1 MGGTTITI
9 QKDNLLDAIQELI
22 RTQEKCNGIPLWL
35 DSITLFTKNK
45 EGKYDTIGNE
55 GIEMSVGIAYSKEKI
70 DNNIV
75 IFAHFGK

>member
-9 QKDNLLDAIQELI
+9 QKDNLLDAINELI
-22 RTQEKCNGIPLWL
+22 RTNDRCNNMHLWL
-35 DSITLFTKNK
+35 NSITIAIKNT

>member
-9 QKDNLLDAIQELI
+9 QKDNLLDAINELI
-22 RTQEKCNGIPLWL
+22 RTNERCEGIPLWL
-35 DSITLFTKNK
+35 DSITILTKNK
-45 EGKYDTIGNE
+45 KGYYDITGNE
-55 GIEMSVGIAYSKEKI
+55 GIEMSVGVAYSKEKI